1 MTGYVV
7 RRILWLIPVL
17 LFVSLA
23 TFWLMHS
30 VEGGPWDTGGKM
42 TQADRIRLD
51 ARYGLDEP
59 VWKQYL
65 TYMGNALQGDLGVSL
80 RRTTQDVRTI
90 IWDGFQVSFV
100 LGSLSL
106 AVSLAIGLPLGV
118 LSAVKKNGVWD
129 YLAVLV
135 STAGTAIP
143 SFVLGIYL
151 ILLFAVQLNWLP
163 VNGWGSPREAVLPVI
178 TMAVFPL
185 AYVARITR
193 ASVLEVLNEDY
204 VRTARAKGLSG
215 GTVLTRH
222 VMRNALI
229 PILTILGPVA
239 AAEITGA
246 FIVEYMFG
254 IPGIGRQFVSSITQ
268 RDYGVIMGTT
278 LFFTA
283 MVVIANLI
291 VDISYVFV
299 DPRIRHA

>member
-1 MTGYVV
+1 MTGYII

-17 LFVSLA
+17 LFVSVA

-30 VEGGPWDTGGKM
+30 VDGGPWDTGGKL
-42 TQADRIRLD
+42 TNADRVRLD

-90 IWDGFQVSFV
+90 IWDGFKVSFV

-106 AVSLAIGLPLGV
+106 AVSLALGLPLGV

-143 SFVLGIYL
+143 SFVLGICL
-151 ILLFAVQLNWLP
+151 ILFFSVQLNWLP
-163 VNGWGSPREAVLPVI
+163 VNGWGSPKEAILPVI
-178 TMAVFPL
+178 TMAVLPL
-185 AYVARITR
+185 AYIARITR

-204 VRTARAKGLSG
+204 VRTARAKGLSPWS
-215 GTVLTRH
+215 VLSRH

-229 PILTILGPVA
+229 PILTIIGPVA

-246 FIVEYMFG
+246 FIVESMFG

-278 LFFTA
+278 LFFTT
-283 MVVIANLI
+283 MVVMANLL
-291 VDISYVFV
+291 VDITYVFV
-299 DPRIRHA
+299 DPRIRRA